1 MKRAHGFTIIELLV
15 TIVFLTLIGTLFF
28 IQKNNLQIASRDEQ
42 RKIAINTIYY
52 GLEESFHT
60 KNGFY
65 PSAIDEKTLTTVPSE
80 LFSDPFGVKLGNSA
94 SNYRYEPLNCTDGKC
109 KGYSLR
115 TTLENESDF
124 VKSNRSN

>member
-1 MKRAHGFTIIELLV
+1 MKRANGFTVIELLV
-15 TIVFLTLIGTLFF
+15 TIVFLAVIGTLFF

-52 GLEESFHT
+52 GLEESFHA
-60 KNGFY
+60 KNNYY
-65 PSAIDEKTLTTVPSE
+65 PLSIDEKTLITVPSE
-80 LFSDPFGVKLGNSA
+80 LFTDPFGVKIGDSA
-94 SNYRYEPLNCTDGKC
+94 SNYRYEPLNCTEGKC

-124 VKSNRSN
+124 VKSNRTN